1 MLSGL
6 PGLSR
11 WHEFAAAERQYQI
24 LPFSWQR
31 SRRKDHDRSCGGQS
45 LSDSESEQNLRN
57 LIMLPLWTEVDP
69 GDLLRVVSTAGMV
82 FIFLLFQILAPS
94 GRV

>member
-1 MLSGL
+1 
-6 PGLSR
+6 
-11 WHEFAAAERQYQI
+11 
-24 LPFSWQR
+24 
-31 SRRKDHDRSCGGQS
+31 
-45 LSDSESEQNLRN
+45 
-57 LIMLPLWTEVDP
+57 MLPLWTEVDP